1 MELRM
6 YLTAKKTNPSITTKI
21 TDFDV
26 YISIYDE
33 KGNVVSSEHYKL
45 GYWKNL
51 NVVESIRKSI
61 LDTIKCTQLESE
73 ALICDYCK
81 TLSDVYDPQIIP
93 EGFKIEDNVLYSV
106 KAVRDHELV
115 DTICY
120 TAPWVSK
127 QYTNPD
133 SNFKMLDVSF
143 YNKKH
148 EIVTVTLP
156 QKECLTRKG
165 IMEISAH
172 GALLEEP
179 ETGKMIKW
187 LATYIYNNEIPET
200 KIFNRFGWKN
210 NNEFLLGNR
219 LYTSQGV
226 QPAKLVN
233 IPQKNIDCF
242 NQKGTIEGWLE
253 MTAPILEYPMARF
266 KCYASCAAPL
276 LKMLHHS
283 SIVLLDYGESQTGK
297 TLTSL
302 VAMSI
307 WGEPHDQQISNHSTK
322 VGKELML
329 AMNSDIPIFIDEMQ
343 VSSDE
348 ENQELVYLIANGA
361 GKRKGKKD
369 GGLQEILDWLTIG
382 LFTGEKPIS
391 GGSSLLGVTS
401 RLLEIY
407 GGLGEKNEKTLK
419 AIEIYSNGV
428 VNNYGTFAPY
438 VIEEI
443 QNNPGDV
450 KDTFEFLYQNYK
462 DYSDELYGKE
472 KGIGGRASAMFAV
485 ITLGGSI
492 FETIMQRLGQP
503 AIDSQKISYSIFES
517 YVNDLKSN
525 NYSMKAYDYF
535 MSWFNSKQ
543 TYFLADQMVKGSRT
557 PYDRYGNETELHID
571 IFPTVFDK
579 MMEQGG
585 YNKKR
590 VIEDWKRD
598 GILITSPGRNQ
609 KTVRWGKETKRI
621 YRISKQDPGMNQGD
635 DINEHLF

>member
-1 MELRM
+1 M
-6 YLTAKKTNPSITTKI
+6 YLTEKQTNPSIKTNI
-21 TDFDV
+21 INNNV
-26 YISIYDE
+26 YISIYNT
-33 KGNVVSSEHYKL
+33 KGDNVFSDHKKL
-45 GYWKNL
+45 GFWSTKSNL
-51 NVVESIRKSI
+51 
-61 LDTIKCTQLESE
+61 LTIQKVITEVTECNTEESE
-73 ALICDYCK
+73 SLICEYHDS
-81 TLSDVYDPQIIP
+81 LSKLYDPQVIP
-93 EGFKIEDNVLYSV
+93 NGYLIDENVLNSV
-106 KAVRDHELV
+106 EERRELEIIKV
-115 DTICY
+115 ICY
-120 TAPWVSK
+120 TAPWVSQ

-133 SNFKMLDVSF
+133 SNFKMLDLSF
-143 YNKKH
+143 YNKNK
-148 EIVTVTLP
+148 EIITVTLP

-165 IMEISAH
+165 IMEIAAH

-187 LATYIYNNEIPET
+187 LATYIHNNDIPET
-200 KIFNRFGWKN
+200 KIFNRFGWKDK
-210 NNEFLLGNR
+210 NEFLLGNK

-233 IPQKNIDCF
+233 VPQKNIDCF
-242 NQKGTIEGWLE
+242 NQKGTIAGWLE

-283 SIVLLDYGESQTGK
+283 SIVMLDYGESQTGK

-329 AMNSDIPIFIDEMQ
+329 AMNSDLPIFIDEMQ
-343 VSSDE
+343 VSSDDD
-348 ENQELVYLIANGA
+348 NQELVYLIANGA

-369 GGLQEILDWLTIG
+369 GGLQDVVDWRTIG
-382 LFTGEKPIS
+382 LFTGEKPIT
-391 GGSSLLGVTS
+391 GNNSLMGVTS

-419 AIEIYSNGV
+419 AIETYSNGV
-428 VNNYGTFAPY
+428 VNNYGVFAPY

-443 QNNPGDV
+443 QNNPDDV

-462 DYSDELYGKE
+462 EYSDELYGKE

-485 ITLGGSI
+485 ITLGGSV

-503 AIDSQKISYSIFES
+503 AIDSQKISHEIFKS
-517 YVNDLKSN
+517 YVDDLKSN
-525 NYSMKAYDYF
+525 NYSIKAYDFF

-543 TYFLADQMVKGSRT
+543 KYFLADEMEKGSRT
-557 PYDRYGNETELHID
+557 PYDVYGNESSQYID
-571 IFPTVFDK
+571 IFPIVFDK

-585 YNKKR
+585 FNKKR
-590 VIEDWKRD
+590 VVEDWKRD
-598 GILITSPGRNQ
+598 EILITSPGRNQ
-609 KTVRWGKETKRI
+609 KTVRWGTETKRV
-621 YRISKQDPGMNQGD
+621 YRILKQDPGMNLGD
-635 DINEHLF
+635 NENEHLF